1 MESVLYTLASLFY
14 FFAFFFLRLHPW
26 YMEVPKLG
34 VEWELQLPAYTVA
47 TVMLDSLLTER
58 GQGSNLYLCGYWL
71 GS

>member
-1 MESVLYTLASLFY
+1 MGVGWRRKQGWADRMESVLYTLASLFY

-47 TVMLDSLLTER
+47 TVMLDS
-58 GQGSNLYLCGYWL
+58 
-71 GS
+71 